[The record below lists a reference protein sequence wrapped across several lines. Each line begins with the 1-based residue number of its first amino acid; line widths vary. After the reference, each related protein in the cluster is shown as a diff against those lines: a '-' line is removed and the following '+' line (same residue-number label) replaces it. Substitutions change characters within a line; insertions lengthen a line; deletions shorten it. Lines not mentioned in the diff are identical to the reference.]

1 MYVSKERCLK
11 IASRAG
17 ISESDARSLITL
29 RDETSLKGYLSNT
42 KQNKFFFPFI
52 CFCFSLIKD
61 EMATLDPLSKIIL
74 KLKEEL
80 ANAYFA

>member
-17 ISESDARSLITL
+17 IPESEARSLITL
-29 RDETSLKGYLSNT
+29 RDETSLKGYLSYT
-42 KQNKFFFPFI
+42 KQNKFFFPFL
-52 CFCFSLIKD
+52 CYCFSLIQD
-61 EMATLDPLSKIIL
+61 EMQSLDPLSKIML

-80 ANAYFA
+80 AQANKN